1 MKALSLLLL
10 SLSIATVSVDA
21 LECYVCSSTT
31 TNEMCN
37 ENTKSCQAPLDTCMT
52 TVDTV
57 GDIKAIVKQCASAA
71 TCNGAAAS
79 ASVDSNGDGNKVT
92 CCSTKLCNVSG
103 ASTNRLHT
111 FLLALPLFALCFLR
125 LIPV

>member
-31 TNEMCN
+31 TNEVCN
-37 ENTKSCQAPLDTCMT
+37 ENTKSCQAPLDTC
-52 TVDTV
+52 
-57 GDIKAIVKQCASAA
+57 DIKAIVKQCASAA

-103 ASTNRLHT
+103 ASTNRLHI